1 MNYNEI
7 GIQALQEGNTE
18 EAIQAFTKAIEEQ
31 PEDSLGYINFGH
43 VLTSMDEIDRAE
55 RFFQKAIVLMKHRRR
70 LITASPICISI
81 QSAMKKR

>member
-18 EAIQAFTKAIEEQ
+18 EAIKAFTQAIEEQ
-31 PEDSLGYINFGH
+31 PDNPLGYINFGH

-70 LITASPICISI
+70 LITASPIFISTRN
-81 QSAMKKR
+81 AMRKL